1 MDSGAQRFVA
11 FQKTYW
17 HTQGLAYTPATEE
30 EVLNSIARIT
40 TRSVEA
46 VYVWRGQAD
55 IAWDLTPGVVR
66 RLAANGSSIPRTSD
80 SLAAAHEAKM
90 IHLARRSG
98 FIPETSALES
108 LAILQHHG
116 AATRLLDVT
125 SDPMISLFFACEYP
139 RDDGVDGVLFAIDVS
154 KAVLAEDNATSWED
168 TLAALPPDR
177 VGIYTPRAVDER
189 IKVQRGR
196 FIYSHL
202 DARRPSQLSLPLELS
217 NWKVGDAKTFFEAK
231 REGGRPTFPS
241 ILAIRV
247 KAALKPRI
255 RALLKNSYGYTHSS
269 IYPDLDG
276 FAEANGAAAVFDAD
290 SRPTF
295 ELGSDE
301 GRMFLP
307 VQLPEGSAA
316 AARAAGSAANLLR
329 IADRGLSL
337 GRQRVDNW
345 NAAPD
350 TAPRYWLAY
359 QANEVVGCFSIA
371 PGSWTVNDGRWSS
384 RLAECD
390 SPEVLDRVIGRQLT
404 HNGMLVNTI
413 GRAFFAVHLD

>member
-1 MDSGAQRFVA
+1 MSSGAQRYAA

-17 HTQGLAYTPATEE
+17 YLKGLAYTPDTEE
-30 EVLNSIARIT
+30 GVLNAIARIT

-55 IAWDLTPGVVR
+55 IAWDLAPGVVR
-66 RLAANGSSIPRTSD
+66 RLEANGSSTPRVSN

-90 IHLARRSG
+90 IDQARRAG
-98 FIPETSALES
+98 FIPETNALES

-139 RDDGVDGVLFAIDVS
+139 RDDNVDGVLFAIDVS
-154 KAVLAEDNATSWED
+154 KAIQAEDNAMGWEE
-168 TLAALPPDR
+168 TLGELPPDR

-202 DARRPSQLSLPLELS
+202 DTARPPQLSLPIELS
-217 NWKVGDAKTFFEAK
+217 NWKLGDAKPFFEEK
-231 REGGRPTFPS
+231 RDGGRPTFPS
-241 ILAIRV
+241 ILALRV
-247 KAALKPRI
+247 KAALKPRL
-255 RALLKNSYGYTHSS
+255 RELLKNSYGYTHSS

-295 ELGSDE
+295 ELSSDD
-301 GRMFLP
+301 GRLFLP
-307 VQLPEGSAA
+307 VQLPEGSSEN
-316 AARAAGSAANLLR
+316 ARSATSALNLR
-329 IADRGLSL
+329 SIAERALSL
-337 GRQRVDNW
+337 GKQRVSHW
-345 NAAPD
+345 NATPD
-350 TAPRYWLAY
+350 DAPRYWLAY
-359 QANEVVGCFSIA
+359 QDDEVVGCFSIV
-371 PGSWTVNDGRWSS
+371 PSSWTDEGGRW
-384 RLAECD
+384 RAELAECE
-390 SPEVLDRVIGRQLT
+390 SSQVLDRVIGRQLT
-404 HNGMLVNTI
+404 HNNTPVNTI
-413 GRAFFAVHLD
+413 GRAFFAVHLT